1 MATIENTLSSSENCI
16 VLHSVVP
23 VRAEASEESEQLTQ
37 LLFAETCDVLERL
50 PRWTK
55 IRNHAD
61 GQVGWVDFKMISPIT
76 AEELTNYKQ
85 SDFSTRVKM
94 PMAFAVSHNNKQTF
108 PLTAGT
114 ALPNYKEGTFEVLGA
129 KFMIDPTMVCAP
141 MELTPDN
148 FMQTIRFFFNIPYL
162 WGGKNAMGL
171 DCSGLTQVIMSLFGK
186 TLPRNAREQVHC
198 GTEVGFLQE
207 AQCGDL
213 AFFDHQSRQTANGE
227 QLTAISHVGILLD
240 SDHIIHCSGRVKVER
255 IDAQGIIS
263 TETGEYTH
271 DLRAIRRM

>member
-1 MATIENTLSSSENCI
+1 METNELHIVESCI

-55 IRNHAD
+55 IRNHND
-61 GQVGWVDFKMISPIT
+61 GQIGWVDFKMVSPIT
-76 AEELTNYKQ
+76 AEELEAYQK
-85 SDFSTRVKM
+85 SDFSTRVRM

-114 ALPNYKEGTFEVLGA
+114 ALPNYKDGTFEVLGA
-129 KFMIDPTMVCAP
+129 RFMIDPTMVATP

-186 TLPRNAREQVHC
+186 KLPRNAREQVHC

-213 AFFDHQSRQTANGE
+213 AFFDHQSRDPKATN
-227 QLTAISHVGILLD
+227 ISHVGILLD
-240 SDHIIHCSGRVKVER
+240 SEHIIHCSGRVKVER